1 MAAPAE
7 KKRGF
12 WTELLLGPINLV
24 SDGPKSSNADPAL
37 KKAVKCDMCKDL
49 AGGPACVRA
58 CPTGAA
64 DRVSPQ
70 TFVELV
76 TARSK

>member
-1 MAAPAE
+1 MLE
-7 KKRGF
+7 KKAFVPGGF
-12 WTELLLGPINLV
+12 ACELASFLV
-24 SDGPKSSNADPAL
+24 AVEFCLKYEL

-64 DRVSPQ
+64 VRLSPEAFVDVVS
-70 TFVELV
+70 
-76 TARSK
+76 ARLP